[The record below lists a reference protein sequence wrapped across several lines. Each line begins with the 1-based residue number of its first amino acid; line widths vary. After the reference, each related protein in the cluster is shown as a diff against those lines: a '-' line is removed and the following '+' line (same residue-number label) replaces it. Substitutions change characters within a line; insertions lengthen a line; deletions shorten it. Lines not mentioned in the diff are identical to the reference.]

1 METIKLIILAV
12 VQGATELL
20 PVSSSA
26 HLLLVSQL
34 LDFEADTLFMTTLHF
49 GTTVAILLY
58 FWKTLF
64 KDFFKKKK
72 LPFYLKI
79 IAASIPAGLVGFL
92 LQDTIENIFRSNI
105 YISVS
110 LILWGIVM
118 IILENSRRNIESSV
132 EKVGW
137 KDALVM
143 GFAQIIALIPGTSRS
158 GITSIAGIL
167 SGVNKYT
174 ALQFSFLLGIP
185 VLLGASVYEFFK
197 EIPNQPFHWQEIL
210 GMFVAGIV
218 GYIFLKL
225 LERFKKSKWLTF
237 FGIYRII
244 LGLIV
249 LATILF

>member
-20 PVSSSA
+20 PISSSA

-49 GTTVAILLY
+49 GTTIAILIY

-64 KDFFKKKK
+64 KDFFKKEK

-79 IAASIPAGLVGFL
+79 LAASIPAGLVGFL
-92 LQDTIENIFRSNI
+92 LLDTIENIFRSNI

-118 IILENSRRNIESSV
+118 IILENSRKHTETSV
-132 EKVGW
+132 EDVSW
-137 KDALVM
+137 KNSLIM

-158 GITSIAGIL
+158 GITSIAGMM

-174 ALQFSFLLGIP
+174 ALQFSFLLGLP
-185 VLLGASVYEFFK
+185 VLLGASLYEFYK
-197 EIPNQPFHWQEIL
+197 EFPTQPFHWQEIL
-210 GMFVAGIV
+210 GMFIAGMV
-218 GYIFLKL
+218 GYLFLKL

-237 FGIYRII
+237 FGVYRII